1 LHDKFY
7 ANEGNTMLTKRST
20 LGLNVIL
27 LIAGTPSHRTITADT
42 LASMTDVCLSYLEG
56 ILKDA
61 REQGLI
67 RATRGPGGGYQLVV
81 SLDQLSVWDV
91 VLCFNPKNTSL
102 PKNHSSPE
110 SRATNFIAENAEQ
123 FEKEFLQNYPLAQ
136 LVPQNAVL
144 SDSKPTK
151 SLAMNFKPLPIRA
164 RPAAPNSIFD
174 LSNFLNL
181 QAA

>member
-1 LHDKFY
+1 
-7 ANEGNTMLTKRST
+7 MISKRAS
-20 LGLNVIL
+20 LGLKVIAH
-27 LIAGTPSHRTITADT
+27 IASTPSHRTTTADS
-42 LASMTDVCLSYLEG
+42 LATATGVSLSYIEG

-61 REQGLI
+61 RELGLVQ
-67 RATRGPGGGYQLVV
+67 ATRGPGGGYKLVA
-81 SLDQLSVWDV
+81 SLHDLSVWDV
-91 VLCFNPKNTSL
+91 ISGFGFSNACTHKTQ
-102 PKNHSSPE
+102 SSPE
-110 SRATNFIAENAEQ
+110 WLLTNLVSEQAHQ

-136 LVPQNAVL
+136 LIPQNAVL

>member
-1 LHDKFY
+1 MHDKFY
-7 ANEGNTMLTKRST
+7 ANESNTMLTKRST

-42 LASMTDVCLSYLEG
+42 LASMTDVCLSYIEG

-91 VLCFNPKNTSL
+91 VLCFNPKNTNL
-102 PKNHSSPE
+102 PKNPSSPE

-136 LVPQNAVL
+136 LIPQNAVL

>member
-1 LHDKFY
+1 
-7 ANEGNTMLTKRST
+7 MLNKRAA
-20 LGLNVIL
+20 LGLQVITI
-27 LIAGTPSHRTITADT
+27 IASAPSDKTITANS
-42 LASMTDVCLSYLEG
+42 LASATGVSLSYIEG

>member
-1 LHDKFY
+1 
-7 ANEGNTMLTKRST
+7 
-20 LGLNVIL
+20 
-27 LIAGTPSHRTITADT
+27 
-42 LASMTDVCLSYLEG
+42 
-56 ILKDA
+56 
-61 REQGLI
+61 
-67 RATRGPGGGYQLVV
+67 VV
-81 SLDQLSVWDV
+81 SLDLLSVWDV
-91 VLCFNPKNTSL
+91 VLCFNPKNASL
-102 PKNHSSPE
+102 PKNPSSPE

-136 LVPQNAVL
+136 LIPQNAVL

>member
-1 LHDKFY
+1 
-7 ANEGNTMLTKRST
+7 MISKRAS
-20 LGLNVIL
+20 LGLKVIAH
-27 LIAGTPSHRTITADT
+27 IASTPSHRTTTADS
-42 LASMTDVCLSYLEG
+42 LATATGVSLSYIEG

-61 REQGLI
+61 RELGLVQ
-67 RATRGPGGGYQLVV
+67 ATRGPGGGYKLVA
-81 SLDQLSVWDV
+81 SLHDLSVWDV
-91 VLCFNPKNTSL
+91 ISGFGFSNACTHKTQ
-102 PKNHSSPE
+102 SSPE
-110 SRATNFIAENAEQ
+110 WLLTNLVSEQAHQ

>member
-1 LHDKFY
+1 MHDKFY
-7 ANEGNTMLTKRST
+7 ANESNTMLTKRST

-42 LASMTDVCLSYLEG
+42 LASMTDVCLSYIEG

-67 RATRGPGGGYQLVV
+67 RATRGPGGGYQLLV

-91 VLCFNPKNTSL
+91 VLCFNPKNTNL
-102 PKNHSSPE
+102 PKNPSSPE

-136 LVPQNAVL
+136 LIPQNAVL

>member
-1 LHDKFY
+1 
-7 ANEGNTMLTKRST
+7 MLSKRAA
-20 LGLNVIL
+20 LGLKVVTT
-27 LIAGTPSHRTITADT
+27 IASAPSHKTITADA
-42 LASMTDVCLSYLEG
+42 LASATGVSLSYIEG

-136 LVPQNAVL
+136 LIPQNAVL

>member
-1 LHDKFY
+1 MHDKFY
-7 ANEGNTMLTKRST
+7 ANESNTMLTKRST

-27 LIAGTPSHRTITADT
+27 LIAGTPSHRTFTADT
-42 LASMTDVCLSYLEG
+42 LASMTDVCLSYIEG

-91 VLCFNPKNTSL
+91 VVCFNLKNTNL

-110 SRATNFIAENAEQ
+110 SRSTNFIDEHAEQ
-123 FEKEFLQNYPLAQ
+123 FEKEFLHNYPFAQ
-136 LVPQNAVL
+136 LIPQNGVFA
-144 SDSKPTK
+144 DSNPTK
-151 SLAMNFKPLPIRA
+151 SLANNFKPQHTIA
-164 RPAAPNSIFD
+164 TTSGTT
-174 LSNFLNL
+174 
-181 QAA
+181 

>member
-1 LHDKFY
+1 
-7 ANEGNTMLTKRST
+7 MLTKRST

-42 LASMTDVCLSYLEG
+42 LASMTDVCLSYIEG

-91 VLCFNPKNTSL
+91 VLCFNPKNTNL

-136 LVPQNAVL
+136 LIPQNPVL

>member
-1 LHDKFY
+1 MHDKFY
-7 ANEGNTMLTKRST
+7 ANERNAMLTKRST

-42 LASMTDVCLSYLEG
+42 LASMTDVCLSYIEG

-91 VLCFNPKNTSL
+91 VLCFNPKNASL
-102 PKNHSSPE
+102 PKNHSSSE
-110 SRATNFIAENAEQ
+110 SRATNLMAENAEQ

-136 LVPQNAVL
+136 LIPQNAVL

>member
-1 LHDKFY
+1 
-7 ANEGNTMLTKRST
+7 MLTKRST
-20 LGLNVIL
+20 LGLNVII

-42 LASMTDVCLSYLEG
+42 LASMSDVCLSYIEG
-56 ILKDA
+56 ILTDA
-61 REQGLI
+61 REKGLI

-91 VLCFNPKNTSL
+91 VLCFNPNNSSR
-102 PKNHSSPE
+102 PKNHTSPE
-110 SRATNFIAENAEQ
+110 SRSTNLIAENAYE

-136 LVPQNAVL
+136 LVTQNSVP

-151 SLAMNFKPLPIRA
+151 SLAMNFKPLPTRA
-164 RPAAPNSIFD
+164 IPSAPNSIFD

>member
-1 LHDKFY
+1 
-7 ANEGNTMLTKRST
+7 MLTKRST
-20 LGLNVIL
+20 LGLNVII

-42 LASMTDVCLSYLEG
+42 LASMSDVCLSYIEG

-61 REQGLI
+61 REKGLI

-91 VLCFNPKNTSL
+91 VLCFNPNNPSL

-110 SRATNFIAENAEQ
+110 SRSTNLIAENAYE

-136 LVPQNAVL
+136 LVTQNSVP

-151 SLAMNFKPLPIRA
+151 SLAMNFKPLPTRTI
-164 RPAAPNSIFD
+164 PSAPNSIFD